1 MGLRSHARNGEGM
14 IRPRQCRSRCDRV
27 QDRWNC
33 ACLPNWRTNR
43 TAISSSKEPSRSR
56 HRCSVTHLEPKCHSV
71 ATGYTICWSD
81 DTDYGVEPVTIAVI
95 IPAYNSELYLA
106 SAIDSVLCQTL
117 TDWKLIVVVDGG
129 EDATEEIAMSYAGRD
144 RRIRVVNQ
152 THRGANAA
160 RIRGLSEI
168 GNETTKIAFLDADD
182 VYEPHALD
190 LLCRTLEQNPSASAA
205 HGLARYI
212 DGHGMPIH
220 ESEAERIGRHRW
232 GLRGILPTK
241 IPTSEHTTFTNL
253 AFYNVIHT
261 FGQVL
266 IRMGALEKVGS
277 LDPSWPMVADW
288 ELWIR
293 LSRAG
298 YIAFVDSVVLNYRR
312 HENNMSNQWQSLW
325 HESWKLRRSLISSS
339 QLSLRE
345 RYIMAT
351 AAAYYPVLT
360 YLRLA
365 ADSARQR
372 RFADVCTYLKH
383 CAASYY
389 RMARWVTTARG

>member
-1 MGLRSHARNGEGM
+1 
-14 IRPRQCRSRCDRV
+14 
-27 QDRWNC
+27 
-33 ACLPNWRTNR
+33 
-43 TAISSSKEPSRSR
+43 
-56 HRCSVTHLEPKCHSV
+56 
-71 ATGYTICWSD
+71 
-81 DTDYGVEPVTIAVI
+81 VEPVTIAVV
-95 IPAYNSELYLA
+95 IPAHNSESYLA

-117 TDWKLIVVVDGG
+117 ADWKLIVVVDGS

-144 RRIRVVNQ
+144 RRVRVVKQ
-152 THRGANAA
+152 TRRGANLA

-168 GNETTKIAFLDADD
+168 GNETAKIAFLDADD

-190 LLCRTLEQNPSASAA
+190 LLSKTLERNPRASAA

-212 DGHGMPIH
+212 DGHGMPIR
-220 ESEAERIGRHRW
+220 ESEAERVGRHRW

-241 IPTSEHTTFTNL
+241 IPASEHTTFTNL

-266 IRMGALEKVGS
+266 IRMEALEKVGG
-277 LDPSWPMVADW
+277 LDPTWPPMVADW
-288 ELWIR
+288 YLWIR

-312 HENNMSNQWQSLW
+312 HENNMSNNWQLLW
-325 HESWKLRRSLISSS
+325 RESWKLRRSLIFSS
-339 QLSLRE
+339 QLSARE
-345 RYIMAT
+345 RYIVAT

-360 YLRLA
+360 FLRLA

-372 RFADVCTYLKH
+372 RFADACTYLKH

-389 RMARWVTTARG
+389 RMARWVAPARG